1 MTDISHTLIAKSDQL
16 NAVDVIGA
24 EKVLTITSVD
34 VKQSGDQPVIIHYEG
49 EAGRP
54 WKPCL
59 TVRRILSEL
68 WTRQSDNWVGQSVS
82 VHRDPTVKWAGEPHG
97 GIRPH
102 AATGLDSTVVIKL
115 KEERGGKPKAFEI
128 KPLRMTTATKSE
140 PRAVVQFS
148 MENYRAA
155 VDKIVKESQTADE
168 LTTRWDRMSD
178 WRKQA
183 AQTDRELATEIRGMV
198 DGQIAHLTNDAS

>member
-49 EAGRP
+49 ENGRP

-68 WTRQSDNWVGQSVS
+68 WTRDSSKWIGHSVS

-148 MENYRAA
+148 MENYTRAIE
-155 VDKIVKESQTADE
+155 KILSESKDHDE
-168 LTTRWDRMSD
+168 LTTRFDRMAD

-183 AQTDRELATEIRGMV
+183 AQTDRDTATELRQRV
-198 DGQIAHLTNDAS
+198 EVRLSELSAES

>member
-49 EAGRP
+49 ENGRP

-128 KPLRMTTATKSE
+128 KPLRMTAATKSE

-148 MENYRAA
+148 MENYARA
-155 VDKIVKESQTADE
+155 VEKIVTESQDHVE
-168 LTTRWDRMSD
+168 LQARFERMAD

-183 AQTDRELATEIRGMV
+183 AQTDRDAATQLRERVTARLSELA
-198 DGQIAHLTNDAS
+198 DAS